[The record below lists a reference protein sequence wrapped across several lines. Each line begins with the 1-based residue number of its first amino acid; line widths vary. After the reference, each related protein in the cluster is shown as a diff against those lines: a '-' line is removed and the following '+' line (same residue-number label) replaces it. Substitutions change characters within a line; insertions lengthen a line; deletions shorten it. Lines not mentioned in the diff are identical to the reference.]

1 MEHSRNGEKEISDEK
16 LSHLNL
22 EDGFL
27 RPIFVFLSP
36 VTKKESQIQVLFVA
50 DVHLLSNPQH
60 PSSIKRD
67 TIRYFIE
74 VTHSRKIQ
82 I

>member
-27 RPIFVFLSP
+27 RQIFIFLSP
-36 VTKKESQIQVLFVA
+36 VTKKESQIQVLFLA

-60 PSSIKRD
+60 PSIKRD
-67 TIRYFIE
+67 KIRCFIK
-74 VTHSRKIQ
+74 VTHGRKIQ